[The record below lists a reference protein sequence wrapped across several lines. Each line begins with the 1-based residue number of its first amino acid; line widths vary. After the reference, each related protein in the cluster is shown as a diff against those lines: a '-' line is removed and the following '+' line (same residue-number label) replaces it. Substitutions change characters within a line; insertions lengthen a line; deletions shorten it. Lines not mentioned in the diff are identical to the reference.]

1 MVPRWSTMTPDE
13 QKRQLDE
20 TIRRK
25 LGTTTVAVS
34 VPVAIASSRRVG
46 AASPRNG
53 SLERGTTK
61 SQ

>member
-1 MVPRWSTMTPDE
+1 MTPDE
-13 QKRQLDE
+13 QKQHLDE

-34 VPVAIASSRRVG
+34 VPVASASSRRVADG
-46 AASPRNG
+46 SPRNG

>member
-1 MVPRWSTMTPDE
+1 MTPDE
-13 QKRQLDE
+13 QKQQLDE

-25 LGTTTVAVS
+25 LGTTTVAAS
-34 VPVAIASSRRVG
+34 VPVASASSRRAG
-46 AASPRNG
+46 DASPRSG